1 MIKRIAH
8 QVTAFGL
15 AAVFTISILSS
26 INMLAVQPSEPG
38 VMAAER
44 AASQVA
50 QSAQGSANKQAGG

>member
-1 MIKRIAH
+1 MIKRIVH
-8 QVTAFGL
+8 QATAFGL

-26 INMLAVQPSEPG
+26 INLLAVQPSEQG

-50 QSAQGSANKQAGG
+50 QSAQGNAHKPTGG

>member
-1 MIKRIAH
+1 MIQRIAH

-26 INMLAVQPSEPG
+26 INMLAVQPSEQG
-38 VMAAER
+38 LMAAEQ

-50 QSAQGSANKQAGG
+50 QSVQGSANKHAGS